1 MGCEEGL
8 RRVRERSDEDL
19 PICHA
24 SLDARGREAGGVRAG
39 RHYTGDWPRRLAA
52 AVAAAADAVV
62 AATASP
68 AAMATAA
75 ASGGGG
81 CRPPPPAAA
90 RSRRHRVASNGGG
103 GSSGHGRRRWA
114 WRRRPWQRCAAGG
127 RDEETEAV
135 TAARETAAAS
145 AGAVEVS
152 PVTSPLLLSRAPR
165 RHAAARHPTA
175 FSVAEYRRPFGIFAG
190 AGGQAGGRLGGGAV
204 VHRDSSRGGWTPT
217 WGGGDI
223 ARTLAWCRRRCRCCW
238 RCAPGG
244 ERRVRYRAP
253 VGRPAARRGG
263 AAAAAVRV
271 GGRGAGAR

>member
-1 MGCEEGL
+1 MSRVTGRKRSRSW
-8 RRVRERSDEDL
+8 RR
-19 PICHA
+19 
-24 SLDARGREAGGVRAG
+24 ARRPPLYGG
-39 RHYTGDWPRRLAA
+39 LAA
-52 AVAAAADAVV
+52 AAGCRGGRRCRRRRRRHRVAGGYGDGGGKW
-62 AATASP
+62 
-68 AAMATAA
+68 
-75 ASGGGG
+75 GGGG